1 MSAQLRTGCNKRGCK
16 EGENEADENRW
27 QNPLSDWVWAIGLST
42 NRIPA
47 TGVKLELRQN
57 LPGSTVA
64 NFQQIESRQ
73 RD

>member
-1 MSAQLRTGCNKRGCK
+1 
-16 EGENEADENRW
+16 
-27 QNPLSDWVWAIGLST
+27 
-42 NRIPA
+42 
-47 TGVKLELRQN
+47 VKLELRQN